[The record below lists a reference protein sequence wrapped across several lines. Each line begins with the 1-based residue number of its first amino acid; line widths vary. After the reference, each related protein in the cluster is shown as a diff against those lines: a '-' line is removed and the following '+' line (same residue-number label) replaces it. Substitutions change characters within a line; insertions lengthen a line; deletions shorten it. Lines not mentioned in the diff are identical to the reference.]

1 MQEQLKP
8 IMIKP
13 NKEDL
18 EYLAYRRNLRK
29 LEALGKKLRKL
40 KSKQSKSPME
50 GEEKDF
56 ETQLNILREE
66 RAPIHKQVLKYLA
79 QQRRVSRPPVTDS
92 ILGYDRSIL
101 INDFMKFNELQAYW
115 HFIAPL
121 LSNPTNKALWV
132 THDIVDKPT
141 RLLYFEDT
149 ETADSDSH
157 VFFWP
162 HEYYYPDEIGLNL
175 AGVLYADSYFQANH
189 ALIIHR
195 YDLPAPLSDSTVNWQ
210 IRYNVGL
217 HNPVVDDEGQVRVAP
232 IVAQSPD
239 GSEPSMS
246 DFMDY
251 YIQPYLA
258 FANRVDDELQ
268 IGGSGGPNVISG
280 SYSVKTGVKSSI
292 FFGIEVDLWAV
303 DGIAKGD
310 AYGYLTHP
318 PGATLYDS
326 STPPPIWPPKPG
338 VEYKMVADS
347 IAEHFTAMLAKA
359 KAGGPIAR
367 YILPSP

>member
-66 RAPIHKQVLKYLA
+66 RTPIHKQVLKYLT

-132 THDIVDKPT
+132 THDIVDNPT
-141 RLLYFEDT
+141 NLLYFEDT
-149 ETADSDSH
+149 ELSPYNGH

-162 HEYYYPDEIGLNL
+162 HEYYYPDEVGLNL
-175 AGVLYADSYFQANH
+175 SGVLYADSMWGTNC
-189 ALIIHR
+189 ALVIHE
-195 YDLPAPLSDSTVNWQ
+195 YNLPAPLSDSTVNWQ
-210 IRYNVGL
+210 ITYYVGV
-217 HNPVVDDEGQVRVAP
+217 HNPVIEPEGRVRVVP
-232 IVAQSPD
+232 IAGQSPD
-239 GSEPSMS
+239 GSLPSMS
-246 DFMDY
+246 DFMEY
-251 YIQPYLA
+251 YSQFQHNA
-258 FANRVDDELQ
+258 GSRKDDDETETWGC
-268 IGGSGGPNVISG
+268 GGLIVVSGA
-280 SYSVKTGVKSSI
+280 YSVKAGVKSSI
-292 FFGIEVDLWAV
+292 FFGIELDLLAYY
-303 DGIAKGD
+303 DSLAKGD
-310 AYGYLTHP
+310 AFGYLTYP

-326 STPPPIWPPKPG
+326 STPSPILPRKPG

-347 IAEHFTAMLAKA
+347 IVDHYKA
-359 KAGGPIAR
+359 LGANMQMIPR